1 MKEIHKRILDYIKLY
16 MSEHNY
22 PPTTREIGDGV
33 GYTSSSTVWGYLR
46 DMREVGLI
54 DYMDECPR
62 TITLP
67 VCHYVFRKG
76 DVLDCQIIK

>member
-1 MKEIHKRILDYIKLY
+1 MEIHKRILDYIKLY

-46 DMREVGLI
+46 DMREMYLI
-54 DYMDECPR
+54 AR
-62 TITLP
+62 
-67 VCHYVFRKG
+67 
-76 DVLDCQIIK
+76 